1 MSEVLP
7 ALGQIA
13 LLVLALALT
22 VPLLGRYL
30 AHVYTSPRHLAVE
43 RATYRV
49 LRIDP
54 DADQHWRS
62 YALSVLGF
70 SLVGV
75 LVLYGF
81 GRLQQHLPL
90 SLGFPALPADGSW
103 NTAVSF
109 VTNTNWQWY
118 SGEAALGHLMQM
130 SGLTVQNFV
139 SAAVGMAVAA
149 AFARGL
155 ARSERRAGGSATSSA
170 DLVRGVRAGPAA
182 DRARRGGAC
191 SSCSAW
197 SRTSRRTPRWSTL
210 ADGTQML
217 TGGPVA
223 SQEAIKELGHQR
235 RRLLQ
240 RQLRA
245 PVREP
250 DAPAATSSRSTCC
263 SLIPFA
269 MAWAFGLIVK
279 DRRQG
284 AAVLSV
290 MALLLTVSVG
300 LLTWAEMAGP
310 GTAPQLAGGAMEGKE
325 VRFGTAASALF
336 GAATTGTSTGAVNSM
351 HDSFTAPGGG
361 VAMFNMMLGE
371 IAPGGVG
378 SGLYG
383 MLMLAVVTVF
393 LAGLM
398 VGRTPEYLGKKIG
411 QREIVLV
418 AFYVLTTP
426 VLPAHRDRGGHHR
439 RRRAGRTP
447 GVGPHGLSEALYA
460 VTSASNNNGSAFG
473 GLTSGTPFWNTLL
486 GLCMLLGRFLPM
498 RLRAGPGRPLRE
510 PAARATGR
518 RHPADPPPAV
528 RRPADRRGA
537 RRRRPHLRPRAR
549 PRPDRGVPLVTD
561 QTHACT
567 DAARAAGPAHP
578 RPAAGR
584 AAGRLRQ
591 ARPARAGRHAGDA
604 GRRDRRRRH
613 DGPLGPRPVASSAG
627 SSPSGSG

>member
-1 MSEVLP
+1 MSQVAP

-13 LLVLALALT
+13 VLVVALALA
-22 VPLLGRYL
+22 VPVLGRYL

-43 RATYRV
+43 RVSYRV
-49 LRIDP
+49 LRVDP

-62 YALSVLGF
+62 YAMSTLGL
-70 SLVGV
+70 SLVGI
-75 LVLYGF
+75 LALYAF

-118 SGEAALGHLMQM
+118 SGEVTIGHLMQM

-155 ARSERRAGGSATSSA
+155 ARTQAHGRVGNFFS
-170 DLVRGVRAGPAA
+170 DLVRGVVRVLLP
-182 DRARRGGAC
+182 GALL
-191 SSCSAW
+191 SAIVLVLLGVIQNF
-197 SRTSRRTPRWSTL
+197 SGVQAMTTL
-210 ADGTQML
+210 TGGTQQL

-223 SQEAIKELGHQR
+223 SQEAIKQLGTNGGGFYNVNSAHPFENPTP
-235 RRLLQ
+235 LTDIFSIFLM
-240 RQLRA
+240 L
-245 PVREP
+245 V
-250 DAPAATSSRSTCC
+250 
-263 SLIPFA
+263 IPFA

-284 AAVLSV
+284 LAIGAV
-290 MALLLTVSVG
+290 MALLLSTSIG

-310 GTAPQLAGGAMEGKE
+310 GTAPGLAGGAMEGKE

-336 GAATTGTSTGAVNSM
+336 GAVTTGTSTGAVNAM
-351 HDSFTAPGGG
+351 HDSLTAPGGG
-361 VAMFNMMLGE
+361 VALFDMMLGE

-383 MLMLAVVTVF
+383 MLMLAIVTVF

-426 VLPAHRDRGGHHR
+426 VLVLTGIAVAITAGDGLAGLQATGAHGM
-439 RRRAGRTP
+439 
-447 GVGPHGLSEALYA
+447 SEALYA
-460 VTSASNNNGSAFG
+460 VTSAANNNGSAFG

-486 GLCMLLGRFLPM
+486 GLLMLFGRFLP
-498 RLRAGPGRPLRE
+498 LLFVLALAGRFASQQQLPPGAGTLPTHRPLFV
-510 PAARATGR
+510 A
-518 RHPADPPPAV
+518 
-528 RRPADRRGA
+528 
-537 RRRRPHLRPRAR
+537 LLS
-549 PRPDRGVPLVTD
+549 GVALVMVGLTYV
-561 QTHACT
+561 
-567 DAARAAGPAHP
+567 PV
-578 RPAAGR
+578 
-584 AAGRLRQ
+584 LV
-591 ARPARAGRHAGDA
+591 
-604 GRRDRRRRH
+604 
-613 DGPLGPRPVASSAG
+613 LGPIVESLS
-627 SSPSGSG
+627 